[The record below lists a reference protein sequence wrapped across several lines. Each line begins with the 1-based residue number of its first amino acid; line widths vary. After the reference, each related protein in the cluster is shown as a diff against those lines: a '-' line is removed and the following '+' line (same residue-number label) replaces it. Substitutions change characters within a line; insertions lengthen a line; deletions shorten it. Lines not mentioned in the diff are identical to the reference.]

1 MITPKTLSFL
11 RSLKRNNKREWFH
24 ANRER
29 FETDCRAPMVEIV
42 ERLAVDMRAF
52 APELLAGPK
61 ESLFRQ
67 FRDTRFSED
76 KTPLKTNIAATF
88 PHRALGRMNG
98 ASFYFEIGP
107 DYVWIGGGVYRPDT
121 SQLHLLREHIAANHR
136 KFDAIVKAPAFKKI
150 GGLKGEK
157 LTRVPRGFDKDH
169 PAADYL
175 MHKQFMG
182 FREEPGAFATS
193 KDFYKHLVGTFKTM
207 APMVRFLNEPLIAAE
222 APERKAILDF
232 RSGGD
237 EEEYGA
243 GGKRGRARD

>member
-29 FETDCRAPMVEIV
+29 FEADCRAPMVEIV
-42 ERLAVDMRAF
+42 ERLAVDMPAF
-52 APELLAGPK
+52 APELLVGVK

-88 PHRALGRMNG
+88 PHRSLGRMNG
-98 ASFYFEIGP
+98 ASFYFEVGP

-136 KFDAIVKAPAFKKI
+136 KFDAIVKAPAFKKL
-150 GGLKGEK
+150 GGLKGDK
-157 LTRVPRGFDKDH
+157 LTRVPRGFDKEH

-182 FREEPGAFATS
+182 FREESGTFATS
-193 KDFYKHLVGTFKTM
+193 KDFYKNLLATFKTLS
-207 APMVRFLNEPLIAAE
+207 PMVRFLNEPLVAAE
-222 APERKAILDF
+222 SPSRKAHILD
-232 RSGGD
+232 
-237 EEEYGA
+237 E
-243 GGKRGRARD
+243 